1 MIIRLCTPIYT
12 YSPIHFRKIDMTTKN
27 SGGFIRF
34 HLPLHSGGGW
44 CRANECSIAFL
55 HSMVQTQMKLQETYP
70 NILEEIING
79 NLSVKQTA
87 GTFSMLRPDQV
98 IEQTINKE
106 QKGAWGIIG
115 INTLAVSVQLWILS
129 SHVTAKT
136 LGDLRESINL
146 AQKINKPKDI
156 GKKTSRLMKLLFRTA
171 LSWFSSV

>member
-1 MIIRLCTPIYT
+1 
-12 YSPIHFRKIDMTTKN
+12 
-27 SGGFIRF
+27 
-34 HLPLHSGGGW
+34 
-44 CRANECSIAFL
+44 
-55 HSMVQTQMKLQETYP
+55 MVQTQMKLQETYP
-70 NILEEIING
+70 KILEEIING

-129 SHVTAKT
+129 SHVTAKI

-146 AQKINKPKDI
+146 AQKSNKPKDI

-171 LSWFSSV
+171 LS